1 MSMTVVGFRA
11 TIECPNVGCRERL
24 QGDVMFDS
32 PFEFCAVCREYVLLD
47 QTKRQ
52 CAREH
57 RCAGVAKCP
66 LQKYFTGIEFRD
78 ARQEPKAKRMKD

>member
-1 MSMTVVGFRA
+1 MTVLGFRA
-11 TIECPNVGCRERL
+11 TAARPKLDCREGVE
-24 QGDVMFDS
+24 GDAVFDS
-32 PFEFCAVCREYVLLD
+32 PFEFCAVCRGYVLLD

-66 LQKYFTGIEFRD
+66 LERYFTGIEFREGRPEAK
-78 ARQEPKAKRMKD
+78 ARRTKG

>member
-1 MSMTVVGFRA
+1 MTVVGFRA

-57 RCAGVAKCP
+57 RCAGMAKCP